1 MRQLLVLIVVDM
13 PTLSV
18 SRRQSARRVAESVYG
33 AGRAIDCPVP
43 EIHGKKCN

>member
-1 MRQLLVLIVVDM
+1 MRQLLVPTIVDM

-18 SRRQSARRVAESVYG
+18 SRCQTARRVAETLYG
-33 AGRAIDCPVP
+33 AGRAIDCTVP